1 MKIVINPLFS
11 SFTQNFNLNIHRQ
24 LDANGGITEFLN
36 ITNIDCLKMGKRGAD
51 VSARDIIVIY
61 FGDHFGFFVVE

>member
-1 MKIVINPLFS
+1 MLMGASTKLINL
-11 SFTQNFNLNIHRQ
+11 
-24 LDANGGITEFLN
+24 
-36 ITNIDCLKMGKRGAD
+36 TNIDCLKMGKRGAD